1 VEDPYEE
8 KPIDIDFDEEV
19 EIEAEEEDPL
29 DRLTSN
35 EEL

>member
-1 VEDPYEE
+1 MEDPYEQ